1 MDIEENEI
9 SIMINILNNL
19 YADLTIL
26 EQTKKISFLIFCQV
40 RIGET
45 LLKKTEKKKNK
56 ILGKIIHTCFLPHFF
71 LEPHKEP
78 VHQKSEMPNQA
89 TE

>member
-1 MDIEENEI
+1 MDIEENES
-9 SIMINILNNL
+9 SIMINFLNNL
-19 YADLTIL
+19 YDLTLL

-45 LLKKTEKKKNK
+45 LLKKTEKKKSK

>member
-40 RIGET
+40 R
-45 LLKKTEKKKNK
+45 KKSK

-78 VHQKSEMPNQA
+78 VHQKSEMLNQA

>member
-1 MDIEENEI
+1 MDIEENES
-9 SIMINILNNL
+9 SIMINFLNNL
-19 YADLTIL
+19 YDLTLL

-40 RIGET
+40 IIGGA
-45 LLKKTEKKKNK
+45 LLKKTEKKKSK

>member
-1 MDIEENEI
+1 MDIKENEI
-9 SIMINILNNL
+9 SIMINFLNNL
-19 YADLTIL
+19 YDLTIL
-26 EQTKKISFLIFCQV
+26 EQTKKIWFLIFCHV
-40 RIGET
+40 RIGEA
-45 LLKKTEKKKNK
+45 LLKKTEKKKSK

>member
-1 MDIEENEI
+1 M
-9 SIMINILNNL
+9 
-19 YADLTIL
+19 
-26 EQTKKISFLIFCQV
+26 
-40 RIGET
+40 RIGGA
-45 LLKKTEKKKNK
+45 LLKKTEKKKSK

-78 VHQKSEMPNQA
+78 VHQKSEMLNQA

>member
-1 MDIEENEI
+1 MDIEENES
-9 SIMINILNNL
+9 SIMINFLNNL
-19 YADLTIL
+19 YDLTLL

-40 RIGET
+40 RIGGA
-45 LLKKTEKKKNK
+45 LLKKTEKKKSK
-56 ILGKIIHTCFLPHFF
+56 ILGKIIHTCFLPYFF